1 MDEKKEIRKQ
11 VNKILGR
18 ELSDAEFQGIDF
30 SGIIE
35 DLETDFDDFTKLSY
49 FTFPATLFVGGI
61 VCVLLGV
68 GIRDRLAFF
77 GIESFFITVSVIGGW
92 AFLWKKKRVDAKKQ
106 ILEVIQKYEERARVF
121 KYNRTFG

>member
-1 MDEKKEIRKQ
+1 MDEKKEIRQQ

-18 ELSDAEFQGIDF
+18 ELSDAEFQAIDF
-30 SGIIE
+30 KGIIE
-35 DLETDFDDFTKLSY
+35 DLEPDFDDFTKLSY

-121 KYNRTFG
+121 K

>member
-1 MDEKKEIRKQ
+1 MDEKKEIRQQ

-35 DLETDFDDFTKLSY
+35 DLEPDFDDFTKLSY

-92 AFLWKKKRVDAKKQ
+92 AFLWKKRVDAKKQ

-121 KYNRTFG
+121 K

>member
-1 MDEKKEIRKQ
+1 MDEKKEIRQQ

-35 DLETDFDDFTKLSY
+35 DLEPDFDDFTKLSY

-68 GIRDRLAFF
+68 GIRDRLAFY

-121 KYNRTFG
+121 K

>member
-1 MDEKKEIRKQ
+1 MDEKKEIRQQ
-11 VNKILGR
+11 VNKIFGS

-35 DLETDFDDFTKLSY
+35 DLEPDFDDFTKLSY

-68 GIRDRLAFF
+68 GIRDRLASF
-77 GIESFFITVSVIGGW
+77 GIESFFITVIGGW

-121 KYNRTFG
+121 K